1 MVDILISGVL
11 RGGMYVL
18 IALGLALIYG
28 VMEIPNFAHGEYY
41 LFGAYAAYFAL
52 TTFGQTPIIA
62 IIVAALTGFVF
73 GALIEKVTFS
83 PLRKRSTGDWVTNA
97 FMIAAGIQ
105 LIIQNSV
112 QYIFSANYFGVEKL
126 WDGSVIIGKFNV
138 SYDRLVAFGIA
149 MVTLAIFWLFLK
161 KTKTGI
167 SILAVADDETGAM
180 LMGVDIAKVHTL
192 TYALGCMLAALAG
205 GALISITPAY
215 PTMGTAPNL
224 AAWFVVI
231 LVGVGNLSAVI
242 VGGFIVGLF
251 EVASTY
257 IVGAAWQNVISLS
270 AIVLILLFKP
280 NGLFGR
286 KQKV

>member
-1 MVDILISGVL
+1 MIDILTSGIL

-41 LFGAYAAYFAL
+41 LFGAYAAYFSL
-52 TTFGQTPIIA
+52 TTFGQAPIVA
-62 IIVAALTGFVF
+62 IIIAALTGFVL

-126 WDGSVIIGKFNV
+126 WDGSVRIGEFNV

-161 KTKTGI
+161 KTRTGI
-167 SILAVADDETGAM
+167 SILAVADDEIGAM
-180 LMGVDIAKVHTL
+180 LMGVDIGKVHTL

-242 VGGFIVGLF
+242 VGGFMVGLF

-270 AIVLILLFKP
+270 AIILILLFKP
-280 NGLFGR
+280 SGLFGR

>member
-52 TTFGQTPIIA
+52 TTFGQAPITA
-62 IIVAALTGFVF
+62 IIIAALTGFVL

-83 PLRKRSTGDWVTNA
+83 PLRKRCSVDWVTNA
-97 FMIAAGIQ
+97 FMIAAGIS

-112 QYIFSANYFGVEKL
+112 QYIFGANYYGVEKL
-126 WDGSVIIGKFNV
+126 WDGSVAIGNFNV

-149 MVTLAIFWLFLK
+149 MVTLVIFWFFLK

-167 SILAVADDETGAM
+167 SILSVADDEIGAM
-180 LMGVDIAKVHTL
+180 LMGVNIEKIHTL

-224 AAWFVVI
+224 AAWFVII

-242 VGGFIVGLF
+242 VGGFLVGLF
-251 EVASTY
+251 EIVATY
-257 IVGAAWQNVISLS
+257 TIGAAWQNVISLS
-270 AIVLILLFKP
+270 VIILILLFKP

-286 KQKV
+286 KKKV